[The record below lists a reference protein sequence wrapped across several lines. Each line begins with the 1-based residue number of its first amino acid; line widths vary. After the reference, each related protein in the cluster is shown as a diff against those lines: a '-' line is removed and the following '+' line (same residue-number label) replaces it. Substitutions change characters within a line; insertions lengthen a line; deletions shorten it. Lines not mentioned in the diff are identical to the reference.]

1 MTEHGHE
8 FVMPDKQSGA
18 VLISTKVN
26 AMWMRIQVER
36 TFCNDSELMQD
47 FEQKL
52 PIMCPFSKRVTEY
65 HVLHSPVHRVN

>member
-1 MTEHGHE
+1 
-8 FVMPDKQSGA
+8 MPDKQSGA

>member
-1 MTEHGHE
+1 
-8 FVMPDKQSGA
+8 
-18 VLISTKVN
+18 
-26 AMWMRIQVER
+26 MRIQVER

-65 HVLHSPVHRVN
+65 HVLHSPVHRVNWIAHPIIKKSIIVPEIEVKWLDGRLFPR